1 MTNETKEKIEAMAA
15 DFGLPVWWLN
25 FAGGWLL
32 GCQPCITVGHI
43 AWLYEKGKITKE
55 KHKQLFLAVANAKE
69 QRDKEALSKLKGEL
83 EGLRTAR

>member
-32 GCQPCITVGHI
+32 GCQACTTAAHI
-43 AWLYEKGKITKE
+43 VWLYEKGKIRRE

-69 QRDKEALSKLKGEL
+69 QNDKAALYKLRGEL